1 MKKRFI
7 LAFMT
12 FFFCCLAQVKAENS
26 KIDWGMKLSL
36 DVELPG
42 KWRGQNMDITMFKP
56 GIGVSIGAIMRINLP
71 KNFYF
76 EPGATLFHSC
86 YKYKDLVITG
96 SNGEVIE
103 KDPKLTKWGFQIP
116 LMVGYGFNISKSFGL
131 DIYTGPQIR
140 YAFAGKIDIKNKN
153 IRDEIGNTFDLW
165 GVNGQRRFDCSW
177 KIGVGIPINN
187 SLLSLEA
194 DLGITDLL
202 KESMSFRENRIGLG
216 FTKFF

>member
-7 LAFMT
+7 LVFLT
-12 FFFCCLAQVKAENS
+12 IFFCFFTQVKAENS

-116 LMVGYGFNISKSFGL
+116 LMIGYGFNFSKSFGL